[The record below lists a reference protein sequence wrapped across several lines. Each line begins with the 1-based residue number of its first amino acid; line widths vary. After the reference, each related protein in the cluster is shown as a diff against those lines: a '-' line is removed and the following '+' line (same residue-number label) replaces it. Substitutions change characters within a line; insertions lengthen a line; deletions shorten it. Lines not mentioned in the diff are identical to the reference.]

1 MESGLECNFVTFIKK
16 YLDSF
21 ERLCQYYPMI
31 VDESTEQYLIH
42 SMGLTKEQIEEM
54 LPSEIKKHCDEVIRK
69 EIDALG
75 MYKPAENG
83 QKS

>member
-1 MESGLECNFVTFIKK
+1 
-16 YLDSF
+16 
-21 ERLCQYYPMI
+21 MI